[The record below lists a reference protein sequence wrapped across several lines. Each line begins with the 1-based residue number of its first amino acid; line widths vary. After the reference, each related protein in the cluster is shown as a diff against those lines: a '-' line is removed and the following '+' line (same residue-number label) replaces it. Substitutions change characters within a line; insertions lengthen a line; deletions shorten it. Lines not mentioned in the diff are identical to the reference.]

1 MEDEKRLYIIGAGFA
16 GQTIADDI
24 KRKKVF
30 GTVKAFLD
38 DDKNLIGKQIENVP
52 VLGPIQEVAS
62 IMRFKK
68 QDEAIIAIP
77 SAPVEKIR
85 EIYEILKE
93 AGAPKIKILPGIS
106 QVVNGSAHLVQTRE
120 IDPLDILGRTP
131 VTISLKESL
140 SYLRGKRVL
149 ITGAGGSIGSE
160 LARQLLS
167 GGAERLYLFG
177 HGENSIYQIDRELRL
192 LQSEGVGEK
201 AVIVPIIGDMADR
214 AYTDYIIEN
223 TKCDVIFH
231 CAAYKH
237 VPLME
242 ENPVAAIANN
252 VFGTKNLLDAAM
264 THNVQRFVLI
274 STDKAVNPVSVY
286 GISKMLCEKLVLE
299 TARKAEEKAEE
310 ASLCTT
316 EKAAGAGDCGP
327 NFAEKTAGKSQG
339 SEKKADDACNHLQE
353 GKKSRQDFIFVRFG
367 NVLGS
372 RGSILPLFME
382 QIKNGG
388 PVTVTSRNM
397 ERFFMTIPE
406 ACSLVLQAGGV
417 GSNAQGYLLDM
428 GEPIKI
434 LDLAEQII
442 KFSGLEPYK
451 DIDIKIVGMRKGE
464 RENEPL
470 WLKEENPEKTEFSKI
485 LKLKNIPFKR
495 EKLESLLEE
504 LKKIC
509 FLQEEEKDRSLYR
522 NKEELLKILKS
533 YFPGLITEKGN

>member
-1 MEDEKRLYIIGAGFA
+1 MTQEEKKLYIIGAGFA

-30 GTVKAFLD
+30 GTVAAFLD
-38 DDKNLIGKQIENVP
+38 DDKERIGTSIDGVS
-52 VLGPIQEVAS
+52 VFGPIADIAS
-62 IMRFKK
+62 ILRFKK

-85 EIYEILKE
+85 KIYEVLKK
-93 AGAPKIKILPGIS
+93 AGVPKIKILPGIS

-192 LQSEGVGEK
+192 LQSEGGGEK
-201 AVIVPIIGDMADR
+201 ATIVPIIGDMIDR
-214 AYTDYIIEN
+214 AYTDYIIGH
-223 TKCDVIFH
+223 THCDVVFH

-252 VFGTKNLLDAAM
+252 VFGTKNLLDASIK
-264 THNVQRFVLI
+264 HNVQRFVLI
-274 STDKAVNPVSVY
+274 STDKAVEPVSVY
-286 GISKMLCEKLVLE
+286 GVSKMLCEKLVLD
-299 TARKAEEKAEE
+299 
-310 ASLCTT
+310 
-316 EKAAGAGDCGP
+316 AA
-327 NFAEKTAGKSQG
+327 
-339 SEKKADDACNHLQE
+339 KKAHA
-353 GKKSRQDFIFVRFG
+353 GSDFMFVRFG

-388 PVTVTSRNM
+388 PVTVTSRDM
-397 ERFFMTIPE
+397 VLYFMTIPE
-406 ACSLVLQAGGV
+406 ACSLVLQTGGV
-417 GSNAQGYLLDM
+417 GKNSESYLLDM

-434 LDLAEQII
+434 VDLAEQII

-451 DIDIKIVGMRKGE
+451 DIDIKIIGKRKGE
-464 RENEPL
+464 RATEPL
-470 WLKEENPEKTEFSKI
+470 WLLQESPQKTAYPKI
-485 LKLKNIPFKR
+485 LKLKN
-495 EKLESLLEE
+495 LEYDSERLSSLLEA
-504 LKKIC
+504 LFPVC
-509 FLQEEEKDRSLYR
+509 FCTEENPAHIGVFR
-522 NKEELLKILKS
+522 NKEYLTDILCRDVPSLKKF
-533 YFPGLITEKGN
+533 YEENNV